1 MQYIYMYH
9 LEVKPLGLIV
19 TMLLTRTID
28 SQTRHKKSHLEWLA
42 RVFQSPI
49 VENITRTENRIWM
62 SPSRSSLLSEV

>member
-1 MQYIYMYH
+1 MYH
-9 LEVKPLGLIV
+9 LEVVPLGLRV

-28 SQTRHKKSHLEWLA
+28 PQTRHKKSHLEWSA

-62 SPSRSSLLSEV
+62 SPSGSSLLSVV